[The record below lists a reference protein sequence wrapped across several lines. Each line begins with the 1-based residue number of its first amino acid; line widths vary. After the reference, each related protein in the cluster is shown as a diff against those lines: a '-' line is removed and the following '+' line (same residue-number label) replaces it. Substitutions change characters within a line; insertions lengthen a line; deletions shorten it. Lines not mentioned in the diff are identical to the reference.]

1 MLLVI
6 DCKHR
11 LIAKTPQR
19 PLNNGTSKSNRSE
32 KGNKAEKVDL
42 LDEENSTIQI
52 EDPTMPA
59 VSYFSFYRF
68 YFTKSDYPNILSGTR
83 LSFLFNVFI
92 PQLTNK
98 VYLTLSIISCM
109 KYRYH
114 KLQKYTHTHT
124 H

>member
-19 PLNNGTSKSNRSE
+19 PLNNGTSKLNRSE
-32 KGNKAEKVDL
+32 KGNRAEKVDL

-59 VSYFSFYRF
+59 VSYFYSVRF
-68 YFTKSDYPNILSGTR
+68 ILPN
-83 LSFLFNVFI
+83 
-92 PQLTNK
+92 
-98 VYLTLSIISCM
+98 
-109 KYRYH
+109 
-114 KLQKYTHTHT
+114 
-124 H
+124 

>member
-1 MLLVI
+1 MLKTYCHPLTEFGFSVKAMLLVI

-59 VSYFSFYRF
+59 VSYFHPISFIL
-68 YFTKSDYPNILSGTR
+68 PN
-83 LSFLFNVFI
+83 
-92 PQLTNK
+92 
-98 VYLTLSIISCM
+98 
-109 KYRYH
+109 
-114 KLQKYTHTHT
+114 
-124 H
+124 